1 MLTSHPARL
10 LTAML
15 LVQLASL
22 AASAADQYPIDQNAV
37 IVAARRLAA
46 APYTSTGGNLP
57 AGLDKLS
64 AEQYRNIRFAESAAI
79 WKSDKLPFNLGLL
92 PAGFFFQSPVSIA
105 LVDAGVSHDL
115 ATTPRMFELG
125 ANVPAA
131 LSRIALP
138 LSGFTLRSHLNSK
151 SSWDECLRFQGASYF
166 RAIAKGQIYGL
177 SARGLAI
184 NIAEPMGEEFP
195 AFTRFWIEK
204 PAADAASIVIHAL
217 LDSPSVTG
225 AYQFTVQPGA
235 ETLVDVD
242 VTLFARTPLRA
253 LGLAP
258 LTSMFFYDESNRI
271 RRDDYRPEVHDSD
284 GLQIASASGEPIWRP
299 LANPVKL
306 QISAFT
312 TEAPR
317 GFGLMQRSR
326 AAADF
331 EDMDSQY
338 ERRPSVW
345 VEPRSDWGRGAV
357 ELVELPTNRE
367 TNDNITAFWRPAVVV
382 APGKPWHI
390 AYRLTW
396 NAQPKPQKGLGR
408 VVATR
413 TGLSTD
419 GNRRVYMIDFSGAGE
434 KIDGLRVDLSASA
447 GKASSMS
454 LAPNPSVHGFRV
466 GFELDPNN
474 ADVIE
479 LRLRV
484 LQGERPISETWLY
497 RWTAT

>member
-1 MLTSHPARL
+1 MAQ
-10 LTAML
+10 LTA
-15 LVQLASL
+15 AT
-22 AASAADQYPIDQNAV
+22 ASAADQYPIDQNAV
-37 IVAARRLAA
+37 VVAARRLAA
-46 APYTSTGGNLP
+46 TPYSPSAGNLP

-64 AEQYRNIRFAESAAI
+64 GEQYRNIRFAESAAI
-79 WKSDKLPFNLGLL
+79 WKSDKLPFSLGLL

-115 ATTPRMFELG
+115 VTTPRMFELG

-131 LSRIALP
+131 LGRIALP
-138 LSGFTLRSHLNSK
+138 LSGFTLRSHLNAK
-151 SSWDECLRFQGASYF
+151 TSWDEFMRFQGASYF

-177 SARGLAI
+177 SARGLAV

-204 PAADAASIVIHAL
+204 PAPDASHIVLHAL

-235 ETLVDVD
+235 ETIVDVD

-258 LTSMFFYDESNRI
+258 LTSMFFFDETNRT

-284 GLQIASASGEPIWRP
+284 GLQITAASGEPIWRP
-299 LANPVKL
+299 LANPDKL

-312 TEAPR
+312 TDAPR

-326 AAADF
+326 SAVDF

-367 TNDNITAFWRPAVVV
+367 TNDNITAFWRPAAAVL
-382 APGKPWHI
+382 PGKPWHI

-396 NAQPKPQKGLGR
+396 NAQPKPPKGLGR

-413 TGLSTD
+413 TGLSAD
-419 GNRRVYMIDFSGAGE
+419 GNRRVYMVDFSGASD
-434 KIDGLRVDLSASA
+434 KIDGLRVDLTASA
-447 GKASSMS
+447 GKTSALS
-454 LAPNPSVHGFRV
+454 LVPNPSVHGFRV
-466 GFELDPNN
+466 GFELDSNN

-484 LQGERPISETWLY
+484 LQGNRPTSETWLY
-497 RWTAT
+497 RWTAN